1 MVERDGE
8 ADESIE
14 SSAPES
20 EAGPTSDPSPAV
32 VRTEKGTFQKGV
44 SGNPKGR
51 AKGSKNAITLRRLET
66 EEALRDYLAPRA
78 KGLLKKAMQMA
89 MSGDT
94 KMMSVLLD
102 KMLSSLRNEDVGDQK
117 DTNVNVTFTNLTQVA
132 RDRVKPVDF
141 VEGEI
146 VQSGVHPAAL
156 IESPTVRITQTPDS
170 LNSNSRKT

>member
-1 MVERDGE
+1 MDEYEGISAGE
-8 ADESIE
+8 ATESPDEAAS
-14 SSAPES
+14 ES
-20 EAGPTSDPSPAV
+20 EEGSPSDPSTAIV
-32 VRTEKGTFQKGV
+32 ERTEKGTFAKGV

-78 KGLLKKAMQMA
+78 KGLLKKAMAMA

-132 RDRVKPVDF
+132 RDRIKPAEVI
-141 VEGEI
+141 EGE
-146 VQSGVHPAAL
+146 VV
-156 IESPTVRITQTPDS
+156 SPPVVRITHA
-170 LNSNSRKT
+170 K

>member
-1 MVERDGE
+1 MEAEASAGGVGGAEASATPEHPTDASGEPSEPSAIVE
-8 ADESIE
+8 
-14 SSAPES
+14 
-20 EAGPTSDPSPAV
+20 
-32 VRTEKGTFQKGV
+32 RTEKGTFAKGV

-132 RDRVKPVDF
+132 RDRVKPGDV
-141 VEGEI
+141 VEGEL
-146 VQSGVHPAAL
+146 VT
-156 IESPTVRITQTPDS
+156 ETPTIRITPS
-170 LNSNSRKT
+170 LPKL

>member
-1 MVERDGE
+1 MDDNEGFDSAGE
-8 ADESIE
+8 ATESQD
-14 SSAPES
+14 SDAPES
-20 EAGPTSDPSPAV
+20 EEGPPSDPSPAIV
-32 VRTEKGTFQKGV
+32 ERTGKGTFAKGV

-117 DTNVNVTFTNLTQVA
+117 DTNVNVIFSNLTTVA
-132 RDRVKPVDF
+132 RDRMPKGDVIDVTP
-141 VEGEI
+141 EPSI
-146 VQSGVHPAAL
+146 
-156 IESPTVRITQTPDS
+156 VRITDA
-170 LNSNSRKT
+170 RDK